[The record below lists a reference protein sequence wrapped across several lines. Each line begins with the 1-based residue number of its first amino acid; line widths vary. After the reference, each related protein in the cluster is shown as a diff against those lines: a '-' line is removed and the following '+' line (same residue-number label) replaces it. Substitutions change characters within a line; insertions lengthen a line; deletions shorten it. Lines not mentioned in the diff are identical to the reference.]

1 MKKEKTIRAYKR
13 KTKSGKVVNVKQH
26 TAKYDAAEE
35 FKKMM
40 QKKGAGDELERKLT
54 AKELKDVESIVSEN
68 SELDPEYLAA
78 FYPELSPHMVK
89 EVMHAY
95 QKKTAVPTPAARA
108 KAEKLPKSGPNLGS
122 DTISKEDYKAW
133 YNWDMVDDP
142 KNEAALRVKKALTK
156 KMGAKGYA
164 AYEKQMS
171 DSWSARGYSKAY
183 SALGKDAVADKTPKS
198 LSGVAGE
205 SGLKVGSTV
214 KMSEAIEGSRGKAAP
229 VKVLAVQKASKQDA
243 DAAGVTHTAWVQRS
257 NGDITLAFKEEDGKW
272 KTDNTWS
279 DMTFSKKHPYAK
291 SLEEIGYKVSK
302 QRNDLGAEYWS
313 VSRNELKGSKDGA
326 KSVRTWTSKEP
337 EREGKALIEDAKK
350 LKRDSRETTLSKDEL
365 SSLRKDYGFTNIKRN
380 TDGKYSY
387 VENDTGEKKVASAKQ
402 IRKMIA
408 PFESHTGLS
417 VMSAEEYKRRS
428 KKSR

>member
-13 KTKSGKVVNVKQH
+13 KTKSGKVVNVRQH

-35 FKKMM
+35 FKKMV

-78 FYPELSPHMVK
+78 FYPELSPRMVK
-89 EVMHAY
+89 EVMYTY

-122 DTISKEDYKAW
+122 DSISKEDYKAW

-198 LSGVAGE
+198 LSG
-205 SGLKVGSTV
+205 
-214 KMSEAIEGSRGKAAP
+214 EGPK
-229 VKVLAVQKASKQDA
+229 
-243 DAAGVTHTAWVQRS
+243 
-257 NGDITLAFKEEDGKW
+257 
-272 KTDNTWS
+272 
-279 DMTFSKKHPYAK
+279 
-291 SLEEIGYKVSK
+291 
-302 QRNDLGAEYWS
+302 
-313 VSRNELKGSKDGA
+313 
-326 KSVRTWTSKEP
+326 
-337 EREGKALIEDAKK
+337 KALIDSLGPKEFTTRGGRGKHLTKKELARTKAAKYGKELEDYISGSKYKRVLLANRTPTRRYNADELTGK
-350 LKRDSRETTLSKDEL
+350 LLSK
-365 SSLRKDYGFTNIKRN
+365 G
-380 TDGKYSY
+380 
-387 VENDTGEKKVASAKQ
+387 A
-402 IRKMIA
+402 
-408 PFESHTGLS
+408 
-417 VMSAEEYKRRS
+417 SAEEARS
-428 KKSR
+428 IAKKVSSLQNLQNKYLRIVNPPKK

>member
-78 FYPELSPHMVK
+78 FYPELSPRMVK

-122 DTISKEDYKAW
+122 DSISKEDYKAW

-198 LSGVAGE
+198 LSG
-205 SGLKVGSTV
+205 
-214 KMSEAIEGSRGKAAP
+214 EGSKKALTESEYKKQMSVLEDRHHNAHLLGKRATSAA
-229 VKVLAVQKASKQDA
+229 Q
-243 DAAGVTHTAWVQRS
+243 
-257 NGDITLAFKEEDGKW
+257 E
-272 KTDNTWS
+272 
-279 DMTFSKKHPYAK
+279 KKYD
-291 SLEEIGYKVSK
+291 
-302 QRNDLGAEYWS
+302 Q
-313 VSRNELKGSKDGA
+313 ELKGIEQEIRDLEGKRKSSWKSALPVGYEWMLEGSKDGA